1 MSRSILAVLPFLA
14 VAVSSCCSDPVDQ
27 SSYFCMGDLSIEDE
41 QKMGD
46 SYAPVIDVQYD
57 GEYND
62 PQAADYLGGLV
73 REMASNSVYGNSAF
87 SWKFEILNTSIPNA
101 FAVPGGYVYITRGLL
116 ANLDTEGQFISVLG
130 HELGHVEHRH
140 IHQQMGRSMIGELF
154 VGALDTAESIATN
167 GSGPGIAGQIGG
179 IATQL
184 TLLRFSRGQE
194 SQADMRGV
202 FYAAKMGYDPADGE
216 KTFAYFQKLE
226 AESGGDTPEILRTH
240 PLNEDRIANIQKE
253 IETHYP
259 ETLNRPASSFRPNK
273 DGNSRFAEVVARIK
287 QVEPIYEKHDKALDL
302 VMTGMDKK
310 DKAKVQQGY
319 ATLQTCAN
327 QLSDDEMVQTS
338 LGIAQYA
345 MDDLNNARSSFQHAI
360 TLDDR
365 HNPSR
370 KLYRP
375 RFLLGLVE
383 FDAKQYAKAKSALS
397 DAIGVMDQDPQAYY
411 VLGETNEALGDR
423 SSAKSAYESAAQL
436 GEGTDLGKKAAEKAA
451 KL

>member
-1 MSRSILAVLPFLA
+1 MSRSSLGILPF
-14 VAVSSCCSDPVDQ
+14 VVFAVSSCCTDPVDQ
-27 SSYFCMGDLSIEDE
+27 SSYFCLGDLSIEEE

-46 SYAPVIDVQYD
+46 SYAPVIDAQYD

-62 PQAADYLGGLV
+62 PQAAEYLGGLV
-73 REMASNSVYGNSAF
+73 KEMASHSVYGNSAF

-140 IHQQMGRSMIGELF
+140 THQQMGRSAIGQAV
-154 VGALDTAESIATN
+154 VGVLDTAESIVTN
-167 GSGPGIAGQIGG
+167 GSSPGIAGTIGG
-179 IATQL
+179 VATQL

-202 FYAAKMGYDPADGE
+202 FYASKMGYDPADGM
-216 KTFAYFQKLE
+216 KTFEYFEKLE
-226 AESGGDTPEILRTH
+226 KESGGSTPELLRTH
-240 PLNEDRIANIQKE
+240 PLNDSRITDIKTE

-259 ETLNRPASSFRPNK
+259 ETLNRPRNSFRPDK
-273 DGNSRFAEVVARIK
+273 DGNTRFADVVARFK
-287 QVEPIYEKHDKALDL
+287 RVEPIYEKHDKAFAL
-302 VMTGMDKK
+302 VMTGMEKK
-310 DKAKVQQGY
+310 DKAKMQEGLSQLQQ
-319 ATLQTCAN
+319 CAN

-345 MDDLNNARSSFQHAI
+345 NDDLNGARSTLEHAI
-360 TLDDR
+360 SLDDR
-365 HNPSR
+365 HNAAR

-383 FDAKQYAKAKSALS
+383 FDAKQYSKAKSALN
-397 DAIGVMDQDPQAYY
+397 DALGVMDQDPQAWY
-411 VLGETNEALGDR
+411 VLGETQEALGDR
-423 SSAKSAYESAAQL
+423 SAAKTAYTNAAQL
-436 GEGTDLGKKAAEKAA
+436 GEGSEIGKKAADKAA